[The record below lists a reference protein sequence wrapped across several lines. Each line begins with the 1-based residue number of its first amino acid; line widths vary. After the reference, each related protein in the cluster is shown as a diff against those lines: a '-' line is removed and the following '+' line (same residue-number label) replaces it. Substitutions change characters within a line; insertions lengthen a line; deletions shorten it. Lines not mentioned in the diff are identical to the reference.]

1 MMTSGRKSDQGFS
14 FRRPKFRQLSFDKSV
29 VLTDA
34 LNGRLE
40 KRNSNGFIM
49 EIKVTVVVAHKDRL
63 ARFGYDLIE
72 LFSTEVT

>member
-1 MMTSGRKSDQGFS
+1 
-14 FRRPKFRQLSFDKSV
+14 
-29 VLTDA
+29 
-34 LNGRLE
+34 
-40 KRNSNGFIM
+40 M